1 MRRTYVKAVAAIFA
15 VSLVAAAC
23 GDDDDDSS
31 DATSATTGASAA
43 ATTAGS
49 GATTAGSGTAT
60 TAGSGAGGLLEAP
73 NAAELQAA
81 VASDPLAGDPG
92 TGMTRGITDTS
103 VKFGCVIQASAY
115 DGAEEAFRARFERV
129 NAEGGVHGRKI
140 EMTACEDD
148 AVSES
153 TNLQLVR
160 RQVLQEEVFGVLTV
174 TAQTA
179 VPSTDFMTENEVP
192 YFGWA
197 LNPGFCGHRWG
208 FGLNGCLIGG
218 FLPDLVPHAVDQ
230 GNISLAIIKAAGL
243 EAKDVRFAAQSADDP
258 TSAAGSALYQAAFE
272 NAGATVVYNEHNM
285 PLQTSDY
292 TPYVEALLA
301 TDPNVVFVAVAFE
314 NVGGLS
320 AALKAAGYD
329 GVIMNFVGYIP
340 GLLASSPQLAQA
352 LDGAYVNTQIPPQE
366 SQTPYILQF
375 EKDLVAIN
383 AKNGKF
389 ISFGAALAY
398 MEADLVVQLLEAA
411 GPDLDTKTFD
421 EAANGGSF
429 VYAPLEGGPGAL
441 KYPAHHFLPADC
453 AAIVKIEGTE
463 YKVVEPFNCYEGFP
477 TG

>member
-1 MRRTYVKAVAAIFA
+1 MRRTYVKAVAALFA

-31 DATSATTGASAA
+31 DATSATTAAATSATTTGGSAA

-49 GATTAGSGTAT
+49 STGTDD
-60 TAGSGAGGLLEAP
+60 LLQAP
-73 NAAELQAA
+73 NAAELEAA
-81 VASDPLAGDPG
+81 VANDPLKGAPG
-92 TGMTRGITDTS
+92 TGKTRGITDTS

-115 DGAEEAFRARFERV
+115 DGAEEAFKARFERA

-140 EMTACEDD
+140 EMLACEDD

-160 RQVLQEEVFGVLTV
+160 RQVLQEEVFGMLTV

-258 TSAAGSALYQAAFE
+258 TSAAGAALYQAAFE

-292 TPYVEALLA
+292 TP
-301 TDPNVVFVAVAFE
+301 TCRRCWPPTPTWCSWPWPSRT
-314 NVGGLS
+314 S
-320 AALKAAGYD
+320 AA
-329 GVIMNFVGYIP
+329 
-340 GLLASSPQLAQA
+340 
-352 LDGAYVNTQIPPQE
+352 
-366 SQTPYILQF
+366 
-375 EKDLVAIN
+375 
-383 AKNGKF
+383 
-389 ISFGAALAY
+389 
-398 MEADLVVQLLEAA
+398 
-411 GPDLDTKTFD
+411 
-421 EAANGGSF
+421 
-429 VYAPLEGGPGAL
+429 
-441 KYPAHHFLPADC
+441 
-453 AAIVKIEGTE
+453 
-463 YKVVEPFNCYEGFP
+463 
-477 TG
+477 